1 MTHDF
6 NNFLSPFSWRYGSPE
21 MRAIFSEKYKRTQ
34 WRKIWYTLALSQYE
48 YGLIS
53 KSELNNIK
61 KFSSSSSV
69 NIKRSLAI
77 EKKIRHDL
85 MSEIKT
91 FAAQAKKGGG
101 KIHLGATSMDIED
114 NADMLIIREALLI
127 ILEKTVDCLALL
139 SEKIKSYSNTV
150 CMGWTHIQPAEPT
163 TLGYRFSLYA
173 QDLFLDIKNTEFI
186 LENFAFGKGI
196 KGAVGTSASYQRL
209 LGKNPQNLENT
220 VMKRLDIKSFL
231 ISSQTYPRKVDFLI
245 LSALSSI
252 AQSLHKFSI
261 DFRILQSPPFGEFK
275 EPTKKH
281 QVGSSAMPFK
291 RNPIMSER
299 ISSLTRYISSFLS
312 VAHSNASN
320 SILERTLDDS
330 ANRRIIIPESFLA
343 LDECLIIYSKILS
356 GMEISKININ
366 KNLNA
371 YGPFALIE
379 PIMMDLSKQGRNR
392 QSLHEEFRKISLK
405 AWAEVELGHPNP
417 LFELI
422 SKNKNLPEFSFD
434 MKNLSD
440 YSKYIGNAPERSLLL
455 RKSISPILK
464 KYKNRPKRIS
474 GPSY

>member
-1 MTHDF
+1 MNPVF
-6 NNFLSPFSWRYGSPE
+6 NNFLSPFSWRYGSSE
-21 MRAIFSEKYKRTQ
+21 MRVLFSEKYKRTQ
-34 WRKIWYTLALSQYE
+34 WRKIWYALALSQYE

-69 NIKRSLAI
+69 NIPRSLAI

-91 FAAQAKKGGG
+91 FSTQAKKGGG

-114 NADMLIIREALLI
+114 NADMLIIREALTI
-127 ILEKTVDCLALL
+127 ILEKTVDCMDLL
-139 SEKIKSYSNTV
+139 SKKIKSYNNTV

-173 QDLFLDIKNTEFI
+173 QDLFLDIKNIEFI
-186 LENFAFGKGI
+186 LENFALGKGI

-220 VMKRLDIKSFL
+220 VMKKLDLKSFL

-245 LSALSSI
+245 LSALSSL

-275 EPTKKH
+275 EPRTKY

-291 RNPIMSER
+291 RNPMMSER

-312 VAHSNASN
+312 VAHSNAAN

-379 PIMMDLSKQGRNR
+379 PIMMDLSKQGKNR

-405 AWAEVELGHPNP
+405 AWDEVELGNPNP

-422 SKNKNLPEFSFD
+422 SKNKNLSKFSFNI
-434 MKNLSD
+434 KNLSD
-440 YSKYIGNAPERSLLL
+440 YSKHIGNAPERSLLFQ
-455 RKSISPILK
+455 KSISSILK
-464 KYKNRPKRIS
+464 KYKNRPKTIS
-474 GPSY
+474 EPSY

>member
-1 MTHDF
+1 MNPDF
-6 NNFLSPFSWRYGSPE
+6 NNFLSPFSWRYGSSE
-21 MRAIFSEKYKRTQ
+21 MRVLFSEKYKRTQ
-34 WRKIWYTLALSQYE
+34 WRKIWYALASSQYE

-69 NIKRSLAI
+69 NIPRSLAI

-91 FAAQAKKGGG
+91 FSTQAKKGGG

-114 NADMLIIREALLI
+114 NADMLIIREALTI
-127 ILEKTVDCLALL
+127 ILEKTVDCMDLL
-139 SEKIKSYSNTV
+139 SKKIKSYNNTV

-173 QDLFLDIKNTEFI
+173 QDLFLDIKNIEFI
-186 LENFAFGKGI
+186 LENFALGKGI

-220 VMKRLDIKSFL
+220 VMKKLDLKSFL

-245 LSALSSI
+245 LSALSSL

-275 EPTKKH
+275 EPMKKH

-291 RNPIMSER
+291 RNPMMSER

-312 VAHSNASN
+312 VAHSNAAN

-379 PIMMDLSKQGRNR
+379 PIMMDLSKQGKNR

-405 AWAEVELGHPNP
+405 AWDEVELGNPNP

-422 SKNKNLPEFSFD
+422 SKNKNLSKFSFNI
-434 MKNLSD
+434 KNLSD
-440 YSKYIGNAPERSLLL
+440 YSKHIGNAPERSLLFQ
-455 RKSISPILK
+455 KSISSILK

-474 GPSY
+474 EPSY

>member
-1 MTHDF
+1 MNQDF
-6 NNFLSPFSWRYGSPE
+6 NNFLSPFSWRYASSE
-21 MRAIFSEKYKRTQ
+21 MRVLFSEKNKRTK
-34 WRKIWYTLALSQYE
+34 WREIWYALALSQYE

-61 KFSSSSSV
+61 KFSSSNSV
-69 NIKRSLAI
+69 NINRSLAF

-91 FAAQAKKGGG
+91 FASQAKKGGG

-114 NADMLIIREALLI
+114 NADILIIREALLI
-127 ILEKTVDCLALL
+127 ILEKTVDCLDLL
-139 SEKIKSYSNTV
+139 SQKIKSYSNTV

-163 TLGYRFSLYA
+163 TLGYRFSIYA
-173 QDLFLDIKNTEFI
+173 QDLFLDIKNIEFI

-209 LGKNPQNLENT
+209 LGKNPQNFEDAI
-220 VMKRLDIKSFL
+220 MKKLNVKSFL

-245 LSALSSI
+245 LSALSSL

-275 EPTKKH
+275 EPRRKY

-291 RNPIMSER
+291 RNPMMSER
-299 ISSLTRYISSFLS
+299 ISSLTRYVSSFLS

-330 ANRRIIIPESFLA
+330 ANRRMIIPESFLA
-343 LDECLIIYSKILS
+343 LDECLMIYSKILS
-356 GMEISKININ
+356 GMEISQNSIN

-379 PIMMDLSKQGRNR
+379 PIMMDLSKQGKNR

-405 AWAEVELGHPNP
+405 AWNEVELGNPNP

-422 SKNKNLPEFSFD
+422 SKNKTLSKYSFNIKD
-434 MKNLSD
+434 LSD
-440 YSKYIGNAPERSLLL
+440 YSKYVGNAPDRALLL

-464 KYKNRPKRIS
+464 KYKNRPKRKS
-474 GPSY
+474 EPSY

>member
-1 MTHDF
+1 MNQDF
-6 NNFLSPFSWRYGSPE
+6 NNFLSPFSWRYGSSE
-21 MRAIFSEKYKRTQ
+21 MRVLFSEKYKRTQ
-34 WRKIWYTLALSQYE
+34 WRKIWYALASSQYE

-69 NIKRSLAI
+69 NIPRSLAI

-91 FAAQAKKGGG
+91 FSTQAKKGGG

-114 NADMLIIREALLI
+114 NADMLIIREALTI
-127 ILEKTVDCLALL
+127 ILEKTVDCMDLL
-139 SEKIKSYSNTV
+139 SKKIKSYNNTV

-163 TLGYRFSLYA
+163 TLGYRFSLYT
-173 QDLFLDIKNTEFI
+173 QDLFLDIKNIEFI
-186 LENFAFGKGI
+186 LENFALGKGI

-220 VMKRLDIKSFL
+220 VMKKLDLKSFL

-245 LSALSSI
+245 LSALSSL

-275 EPTKKH
+275 EPMKKH

-291 RNPIMSER
+291 RNPMMSER

-312 VAHSNASN
+312 VAHSNAAN

-379 PIMMDLSKQGRNR
+379 PIMMDLSKQGKNR

-405 AWAEVELGHPNP
+405 AWDEVELGNPNP

-422 SKNKNLPEFSFD
+422 SKNKNLSKFSFNI
-434 MKNLSD
+434 KNLSD
-440 YSKYIGNAPERSLLL
+440 YSKHIGNAPERSLLFQ
-455 RKSISPILK
+455 KSISSILK

-474 GPSY
+474 EPSY

>member
-1 MTHDF
+1 MNPDF
-6 NNFLSPFSWRYGSPE
+6 NNFLSPFSWRYGSSE
-21 MRAIFSEKYKRTQ
+21 MRVLFSEKYKRTQ
-34 WRKIWYTLALSQYE
+34 WRKIWYALASSQYE

-69 NIKRSLAI
+69 NIPRSLAI

-91 FAAQAKKGGG
+91 FSTQAKKGGG

-114 NADMLIIREALLI
+114 NADMLIIREALTI
-127 ILEKTVDCLALL
+127 ILEKTVDCMDLL
-139 SEKIKSYSNTV
+139 SKKIKSYNNTV

-173 QDLFLDIKNTEFI
+173 QDLFLDIKNIEFI
-186 LENFAFGKGI
+186 LENFALGKGI

-220 VMKRLDIKSFL
+220 VMKKLDLKSFL

-245 LSALSSI
+245 LSALSSL

-275 EPTKKH
+275 EPMKKH
-281 QVGSSAMPFK
+281 QVSSSAMPFK
-291 RNPIMSER
+291 RNPMMSER

-312 VAHSNASN
+312 VAHSNAAN

-379 PIMMDLSKQGRNR
+379 PLMMDLSKQGKNR

-405 AWAEVELGHPNP
+405 AWDEVELGNPNP

-422 SKNKNLPEFSFD
+422 SKNKNLSKFSFNI
-434 MKNLSD
+434 KNLSD
-440 YSKYIGNAPERSLLL
+440 YSKHIGNAPERSLLFQ
-455 RKSISPILK
+455 KSISSILK

-474 GPSY
+474 EPSY